1 VSISGFI
8 EGLWPDRP
16 ERGPLDD
23 VREAVTFATLLR
35 RLMMRK
41 VATKTTIR
49 INIAP
54 PIMPPNSGVDKPP
67 FDDDPVAAVFAIGAA
82 GGVILAT
89 PPSVVED
96 PVGSP
101 KIVTEVIVVVIV
113 VGKESIIVVSVSVKV
128 NVDGVVS

>member
-1 VSISGFI
+1 M
-8 EGLWPDRP
+8 D
-16 ERGPLDD
+16 
-23 VREAVTFATLLR
+23 ATLLR
-35 RLMMRK
+35 LLMMRK

-67 FDDDPVAAVFAIGAA
+67 FDDPVAAVFGIGEA
-82 GGVILAT
+82 GGVSLAT
-89 PPSVVED
+89 FPPVVED

-101 KIVTEVIVVVIV
+101 KTVTEVIVVVIV
-113 VGKESIIVVSVSVKV
+113 VGKESIVVTSVSVTV

>member
-1 VSISGFI
+1 M
-8 EGLWPDRP
+8 D
-16 ERGPLDD
+16 
-23 VREAVTFATLLR
+23 ATLLR
-35 RLMMRK
+35 LLMMRK

-67 FDDDPVAAVFAIGAA
+67 FDDPVAAVFAIVEA
-82 GGVILAT
+82 GGVSLARF
-89 PPSVVED
+89 PSVVED

-101 KIVTEVIVVVIV
+101 KTVTEVIVVVIV
-113 VGKESIIVVSVSVKV
+113 VGKESIVVTSVSVTV